1 MLLMQQYKLTSS
13 VLMMFLAMLYILN
26 QNHCKVKTTTLY
38 VILLQE
44 ICTKQ
49 LCC

>member
-1 MLLMQQYKLTSS
+1 MLLMQQYKLTRS

-26 QNHCKVKTTTLY
+26 QSHCKIKTTLY

-44 ICTKQ
+44 IYTKQ